1 MSKNV
6 TRISI
11 KVEYGNVNKAISK
24 FKSKVTSEGIIKSVK
39 DRRYYVQPSLARN
52 LKRKKAEAQRR
63 KDEINIIH
71 QYYAEQEEWNRR
83 YCRTIDGLT
92 RTGMPF
98 GARVRPKI

>member
-1 MSKNV
+1 MSKNA

-83 YCRTIDGLT
+83 
-92 RTGMPF
+92 
-98 GARVRPKI
+98 